1 MIPVPSTFVLLP
13 RHRMMEASDRKNAV
27 KLLGFPAANW
37 AGRIL
42 PTCFGSE
49 GFKFLKLMT
58 AGKALIFVIGHG

>member
-1 MIPVPSTFVLLP
+1 
-13 RHRMMEASDRKNAV
+13 MMEASDRKNAV